1 MKIQNIVYKFLL
13 LYSFL
18 PLFTL
23 FNPVMGQNSTQLTL
37 ADSLYAQQKFTQAYK
52 VYEEVLET
60 GVASPAMLLRM
71 AYIQESLNNTT
82 ETLYLLN
89 RYYQLTAKR
98 DALQKMEALAEEY
111 QLQGYEYSDI
121 DYIRNQLYQN
131 RQYIVMGLMLLA
143 GALFLLM
150 LYNKFRLGKRPFGI
164 GVAVFVLLAGLA
176 YFVNIPLSREQAI
189 VVKNYVPLMSGPSA
203 GASVEQMINKGH
215 RLQVLNKQDV
225 WYKVQWGEQIL
236 FIKESSV
243 TKI

>member
-1 MKIQNIVYKFLL
+1 MKMQNIVYKFLL

-18 PLFTL
+18 PLFTF
-23 FNPVMGQNSTQLTL
+23 FNPLMGQRSAQLSL
-37 ADSLYAQQKFTQAYK
+37 ADSLYAQQKFTQAYQA
-52 VYEEVLET
+52 YEEVLET

-89 RYYQLTAKR
+89 RYYQLTAER
-98 DALQKMEALAEEY
+98 DALRKMEALAEEH
-111 QLQGYEYSDI
+111 QLQGYGYSDI
-121 DYIRNQLYQN
+121 DYVRNQLYQN

-143 GALFLLM
+143 GALLLLM
-150 LYNKFRLGKRPFGI
+150 LYNKFRLKEKPVRI
-164 GVAVFVLLAGLA
+164 GVAVIVLLAVLA

-225 WYKVQWGEQIL
+225 WYKVQWGEQEL
-236 FIKESSV
+236 FVKETSV
-243 TKI
+243 AKI